1 MFLFADASA
10 KISSN
15 DLIFTGSL
23 AEDLPPAHAEV
34 AGSPLDGGGG
44 GEGVRGGESEGEFKL
59 SRVVSPQGGGW
70 PGEGPI
76 FRWYFF

>member
-34 AGSPLDGGGG
+34 AGSPLVGGGDRE
-44 GEGVRGGESEGEFKL
+44 GEGVKDGQRVEVFKL
-59 SRVVSPQGGGW
+59 SRVLSPQGGGW
-70 PGEGPI
+70 PGRGTI
-76 FRWYFF
+76 FT